1 MQDPNDPGT
10 LCLIEACKRPLSNA
24 DRQKRRREKLAR
36 ERAAGQRI
44 PLGDVTLAE
53 LQTLKGLVGAQA
65 MEGEGERAQLLRSL
79 WSRLVDAEL
88 SAHGLKKP
96 RARK

>member
-10 LCLIEACKRPLSNA
+10 LCLVDACKRPLTGA
-24 DRQKRRREKLAR
+24 ERQKRRRERLAR
-36 ERAAGQRI
+36 ERAAGKRI

-53 LQTLKGLVGAQA
+53 LQALKGLVGAQV

-88 SAHGLKKP
+88 SAYGLKKS
-96 RARK
+96 RSRK